1 MALTKT
7 VSTIASNVTVAANT
21 LGAASTGVDLSGAVD
36 FGIGYKMTFNA
47 SATLGATIE
56 LYADPE
62 GADVDFT
69 VGTYDDPTDA
79 ADVAVDAGHQ
89 AMGFI
94 PLSRSAKYVK
104 AKVRNLDTG
113 QSITG
118 IYLYATV
125 QEP

>member
-7 VSTIASNVTVAANT
+7 ISTIQSNVTVAANT

-36 FGIGYKMTFNA
+36 FGIGYKMTFNG
-47 SATLGATIE
+47 SATLGAVIE

-62 GADVDFT
+62 GAAVDFT
-69 VGTYDDPTDA
+69 VGAYDDPADA
-79 ADVAVDAGHQ
+79 GDVAVDAGHQ
-89 AMGFI
+89 ARGFV
-94 PLSRSAKYVK
+94 PLNRSAKYVK

-125 QEP
+125 QAP